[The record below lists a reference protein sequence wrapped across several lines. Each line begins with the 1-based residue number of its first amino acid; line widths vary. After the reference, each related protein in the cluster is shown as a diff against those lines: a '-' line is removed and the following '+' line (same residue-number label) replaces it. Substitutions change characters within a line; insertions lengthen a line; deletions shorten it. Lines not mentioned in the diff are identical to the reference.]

1 MLGVTVIGDFDE
13 SGDIVGG
20 IDGDIE
26 GGIDGGIE
34 GYIDGD
40 IEGGIDGDIDGGIEG
55 EEWTLAPSA
64 TNRSAISP

>member
-13 SGDIVGG
+13 SGDIA
-20 IDGDIE
+20 

-55 EEWTLAPSA
+55 EELTFAPSA